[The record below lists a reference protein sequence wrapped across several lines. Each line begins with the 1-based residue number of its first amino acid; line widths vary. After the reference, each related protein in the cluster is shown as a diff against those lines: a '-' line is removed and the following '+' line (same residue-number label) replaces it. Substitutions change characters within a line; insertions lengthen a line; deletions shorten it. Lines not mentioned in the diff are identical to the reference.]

1 MVKSSP
7 ESIENLVEQAI
18 AMRDKAYAPYSN
30 YHVGCA
36 IVAGGEIFLGAN
48 VENASHGLTMCAE
61 RTAVA
66 QAILAGKRHI
76 EYVVV
81 ATDSTPPAA
90 PCGMCRQ
97 TLNEFSS
104 QDDALV
110 VLSVSTKGHRQEYTL
125 EELFPYGFSEKQLK
139 SSQEGTLEN
148 G

>member
-1 MVKSSP
+1 MTMPNKDKIEDMVA
-7 ESIENLVEQAI
+7 QAI

-36 IVAGGEIFLGAN
+36 LLADGEVFLGAN

-66 QAILAGKRHI
+66 HAILQGKRNI

-81 ATDSTPPAA
+81 ATDSSPPAA

-104 QDDALV
+104 TDSPLIV
-110 VLSVSTKGHRQEYTL
+110 ISVSTSGERKEYTL
-125 EELFPYGFSEKQLK
+125 EQLFPFGFSQEQL
-139 SSQEGTLEN
+139 QNRE
-148 G
+148 